1 VSRRQWARLNPTAQ
15 HKDPLTLADHQKSRY
30 IVEPLRLLDC
40 CGLSNGAVAVV
51 LTTHDRSADLPS
63 TPVFPWGISQAHTG
77 YDWDVRSNFGLR
89 TGAAV
94 AGPKAMR
101 MAGVTPADID
111 VLELYD
117 CYTYT
122 CLVQLEDYGFCERGE
137 AGELAASGALAP
149 GGTVPTSTGGG
160 QLSGY
165 CLWGMTPLAEAISQL
180 RSEGGERQAA
190 RHDVALVSGNGGV
203 LDFHASLILG
213 RKPHE

>member
-63 TPVFPWGISQAHTG
+63 TPVFPWGIAQAHPG